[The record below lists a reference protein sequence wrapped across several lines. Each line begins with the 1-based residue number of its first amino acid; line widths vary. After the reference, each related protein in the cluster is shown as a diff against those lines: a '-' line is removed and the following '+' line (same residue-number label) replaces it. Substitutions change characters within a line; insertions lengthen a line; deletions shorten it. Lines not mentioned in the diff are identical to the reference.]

1 MILDSLHVNPDYES
15 RGGGG
20 GGAREWY
27 NEKKQANMEISRKLC
42 NFHLPPFDSTE
53 FLFSLP
59 SLFVNGD
66 DFVRGAEGSV
76 SKRIYRQQRI
86 SKEGGFDRRVRLT
99 LYRKLSFSFI
109 MRGEL
114 FSRKSIELRR

>member
-1 MILDSLHVNPDYES
+1 MSRAAEEEAKLENGTTKKSRRIWKFLVNFAISTVRLD
-15 RGGGG
+15 R
-20 GGAREWY
+20 
-27 NEKKQANMEISRKLC
+27 
-42 NFHLPPFDSTE
+42 
-53 FLFSLP
+53 FLFSLS

-66 DFVRGAEGSV
+66 DFVRGAEGSDSV

>member
-1 MILDSLHVNPDYES
+1 MSHAAEEEAEPENGTTKKSRRIWKFLVNFAISTVRLD
-15 RGGGG
+15 R
-20 GGAREWY
+20 
-27 NEKKQANMEISRKLC
+27 
-42 NFHLPPFDSTE
+42 
-53 FLFSLP
+53 FLFSLS

-66 DFVRGAEGSV
+66 DFVAEGSV

>member
-1 MILDSLHVNPDYES
+1 MSRAAEEEAEPENGTTKKSRRIWKFLVNFAISTVRLD
-15 RGGGG
+15 R
-20 GGAREWY
+20 
-27 NEKKQANMEISRKLC
+27 
-42 NFHLPPFDSTE
+42 
-53 FLFSLP
+53 FLFSLS